1 MTRALFSTA
10 ALSLSMIIGAPA
22 FASHTAAHTAQQAAA
37 IKAHCAKL
45 SPAAAAKDAKC
56 KAHDMAHADSM
67 HAGDAMHSDDAMKA
81 GDAMQAGD
89 SAHTDN
95 AMMNHDDAS
104 KAKPH

>member
-1 MTRALFSTA
+1 MTRALYSTA

-56 KAHDMAHADSM
+56 KAHGMMHADSM

-89 SAHTDN
+89 SAHSDSS
-95 AMMNHDDAS
+95 MMSHDDAA